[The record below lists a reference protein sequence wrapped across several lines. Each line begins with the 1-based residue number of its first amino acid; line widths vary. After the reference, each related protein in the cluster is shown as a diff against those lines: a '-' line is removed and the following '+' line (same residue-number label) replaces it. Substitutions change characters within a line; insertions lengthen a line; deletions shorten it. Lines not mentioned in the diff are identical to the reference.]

1 MVYVNQSKSNGL
13 FYDYNA
19 PFCPLCKKKFLNIS
33 GIDYVLFSQA
43 LQRYVHLT
51 KNETENRAY

>member
-13 FYDYNA
+13 FMSIMLHFAHCVKN
-19 PFCPLCKKKFLNIS
+19 LKNIS

>member
-1 MVYVNQSKSNGL
+1 MIYVNQSKSNGL
-13 FYDYNA
+13 FMSIMLHFA
-19 PFCPLCKKKFLNIS
+19 HCVKIFLNIS

-51 KNETENRAY
+51 KNENEIRAC